1 MKNGVL
7 NNKLFFNKYK
17 IKKLI
22 YQTKLS
28 SIYEGINIKENEPV
42 AIKLEKKSGKFDLL
56 ESEAYFLF
64 YLKGYGIPKIISFGT
79 SGLYKVLVEE
89 LLGLSINSLW
99 EMKKRYKT
107 GSKLLIKDVCMI
119 ALQGLE
125 RLEYIHSKNIIHR
138 DIKPHNFVSGK
149 NNPELIYLIDF
160 GFARKYRSSRT
171 GKHIKYKWLKYAYG
185 SLRYYSLNANRGYE
199 LSRRDDLESFGYM
212 LVYLARQYLPW
223 ISTEELDIDKNIKI
237 EAIFKLKNS
246 ATPETLCKDLPEE
259 FAEFVRYTRNLE
271 FEEDPKY
278 DYLKSLFTNILIKNQ
293 QKIDFNFFWITK
305 KKKEKIE
312 RKNEEDKSK
321 GKRKNSKSR
330 LFNRIKHSLEKAN
343 SQKIIPV
350 LKLKKKETT
359 QSVNKPNENK
369 SEIKIEDNCKSYDI
383 NKKKENINNL
393 NLFEML
399 ENNNNY
405 KIIDL
410 NQNDKYKKINTNIF
424 RNNDNCEEYGIN
436 LKNSIDN
443 KNYINDD
450 KNRTG
455 LFNKRIII
463 NPSKEAKL
471 SGKLCRKIYKS
482 PISICIKK
490 RNELRKIKNMEYKT
504 IKERHNLDDFNNLY
518 DKSGNDF
525 NYNNF
530 NNIMFKSLGDKSI
543 NSIRNY
549 GNNDE
554 KNSRTVAEKYNYQSH
569 HGNDI
574 NYFNLNCY
582 NKPRDK
588 PFLIINNNTNYNQI
602 KSFLIINNNKR
613 NGSISPNTCFNRSNL
628 LKRQKKNNNIDDYN
642 SYMNIHQYY

>member
-1 MKNGVL
+1 
-7 NNKLFFNKYK
+7 
-17 IKKLI
+17 
-22 YQTKLS
+22 
-28 SIYEGINIKENEPV
+28 
-42 AIKLEKKSGKFDLL
+42 
-56 ESEAYFLF
+56 
-64 YLKGYGIPKIISFGT
+64 
-79 SGLYKVLVEE
+79 
-89 LLGLSINSLW
+89 
-99 EMKKRYKT
+99 
-107 GSKLLIKDVCMI
+107 
-119 ALQGLE
+119 
-125 RLEYIHSKNIIHR
+125 
-138 DIKPHNFVSGK
+138 
-149 NNPELIYLIDF
+149 
-160 GFARKYRSSRT
+160 
-171 GKHIKYKWLKYAYG
+171 
-185 SLRYYSLNANRGYE
+185 
-199 LSRRDDLESFGYM
+199 
-212 LVYLARQYLPW
+212 
-223 ISTEELDIDKNIKI
+223 
-237 EAIFKLKNS
+237 
-246 ATPETLCKDLPEE
+246 
-259 FAEFVRYTRNLE
+259 
-271 FEEDPKY
+271 
-278 DYLKSLFTNILIKNQ
+278 
-293 QKIDFNFFWITK
+293 
-305 KKKEKIE
+305 
-312 RKNEEDKSK
+312 
-321 GKRKNSKSR
+321 
-330 LFNRIKHSLEKAN
+330 
-343 SQKIIPV
+343 
-350 LKLKKKETT
+350 
-359 QSVNKPNENK
+359 
-369 SEIKIEDNCKSYDI
+369 
-383 NKKKENINNL
+383 
-393 NLFEML
+393 ML

-455 LFNKRIII
+455 LFNKRILI

-554 KNSRTVAEKYNYQSH
+554 KNSRTLAEKYIYQSH

-574 NYFNLNCY
+574 NYFNLNSY

-588 PFLIINNNTNYNQI
+588 PFLIVNNNTNYNQI

-613 NGSISPNTCFNRSNL
+613 NGSI
-628 LKRQKKNNNIDDYN
+628 
-642 SYMNIHQYY
+642 